1 MITTADLCGE
11 IAAEAVRRKLVGGAL
26 ARVRLHPA
34 TFCRLVKD
42 LGARVVEGK
51 PGVLEVT
58 ILVPSGQAVAVNP
71 DIEVAVVDH
80 PYFDP
85 AAAGG

>member
-1 MITTADLCGE
+1 VITTADLCGE
-11 IAAEAVRRKLVGGAL
+11 IAAEAVRRKLVGGKL

-42 LGARVVEGK
+42 LGARVVEGQ
-51 PGVLEVT
+51 PGVLEVM
-58 ILVPSGQAVAVNP
+58 LAMPAGMAVAVNP

-85 AAAGG
+85 ATGG